1 MIEGEPRKLCPAV
14 LRRPADKA
22 RADGEDNVNGNE
34 VALMEMH
41 IEKLDGDITRVKL
54 AGRMDYAGAT
64 EIDAS
69 FMELAGRDKFVLVD
83 LSEVN
88 FLASMGIRTLIMAA
102 KALKE
107 RGGKMILF
115 SPETM
120 VAKVLKTS
128 GTDILIPVY
137 YDLPLACKALQPSR
151 APKG

>member
-1 MIEGEPRKLCPAV
+1 
-14 LRRPADKA
+14 
-22 RADGEDNVNGNE
+22 
-34 VALMEMH
+34 MEMH
-41 IEKLDGDITRVKL
+41 TEKLEGDITRVGL

-64 EIDAS
+64 EIDAK
-69 FMELAGRDKFVLVD
+69 FMEIANREKWLLVD
-83 LSEVN
+83 LSKVS

-102 KALKE
+102 KVLKE

-115 SPETM
+115 SPEMM

-137 YDLPLACKALQPSR
+137 YDLPLACEALRPPR